1 MASWDDLR
9 SYITSKYKVSSDTG
23 DGLILLFHTVQDRS
37 QAVGVKLLGESGWA
51 GIMTSVAHES
61 QVDLR
66 DLLVRN
72 NNMTVG
78 SLGLGDDGT
87 VVLSHTF
94 PLENL
99 DANEFEEPLER
110 LVMNGDKL
118 ELELTGQDR
127 H

>member
-1 MASWDDLR
+1 MTSWADLK
-9 SYITSKYKVSSDTG
+9 SHIHAKYKVQNDAGEGVVMIFDTAQG
-23 DGLILLFHTVQDRS
+23 RS
-37 QAVGVKLLGESGWA
+37 QVVVVRSLGNTGWA
-51 GIMTSVAHES
+51 CVMTKVADEH

-78 SLGLGDDGT
+78 SFALAPDGSVMLT
-87 VVLSHTF
+87 HSF

-110 LVMNGDKL
+110 IVTNGDRI
-118 ELELTGQDR
+118 ELELTGDDR
-127 H
+127 F